1 MYFVTYLLFTEIKSI
16 IVYCALSL
24 KLTNFMHNFHLYWK
38 VEWPSVLTRE
48 DTHDTIFTRSFT
60 IKVCKI
66 PISSF
71 KFKSSLQD
79 QMTDKKKKKSFFTLI
94 ASSYWL
100 CRQIFKF
107 VCQNLFISSFL
118 LHHLLVCKQ
127 ALKTRWRCLE
137 AQVFRFKN
145 ITMSTVELFYWKPS
159 ATASRKLCRF
169 GDF

>member
-79 QMTDKKKKKSFFTLI
+79 QMTDKKKNNHFLRLSHLPIDFVG
-94 ASSYWL
+94 
-100 CRQIFKF
+100 KF
-107 VCQNLFISSFL
+107 SNLFVKICLS
-118 LHHLLVCKQ
+118 HHFCYITCLCVSKLSKQ
-127 ALKTRWRCLE
+127 GE
-137 AQVFRFKN
+137 GV
-145 ITMSTVELFYWKPS
+145 
-159 ATASRKLCRF
+159 
-169 GDF
+169 